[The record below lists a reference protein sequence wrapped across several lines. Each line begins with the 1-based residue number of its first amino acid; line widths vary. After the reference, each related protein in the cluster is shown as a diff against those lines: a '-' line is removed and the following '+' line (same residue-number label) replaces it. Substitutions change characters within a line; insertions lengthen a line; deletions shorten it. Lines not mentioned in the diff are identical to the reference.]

1 MQSVDL
7 SCWSIGN
14 WGFCAVVAGCYVII
28 DEAAQNSNEIWVN
41 HVNLDVLV
49 FGVFIG
55 FVYRN

>member
-1 MQSVDL
+1 M
-7 SCWSIGN
+7 
-14 WGFCAVVAGCYVII
+14 VAGCYVII

>member
-1 MQSVDL
+1 M
-7 SCWSIGN
+7 
-14 WGFCAVVAGCYVII
+14 VAGCYDVII

-49 FGVFIG
+49 FG